1 MRAAIS
7 QPAVTTSTLVLMFF
21 GTAGEANT
29 IRIGKSGTQT
39 KTFIAGISGKIV
51 ASGVGVIINS
61 NGQLGTV

>member
-1 MRAAIS
+1 
-7 QPAVTTSTLVLMFF
+7 MFF